1 MKTDEDKLDYVT
13 ESQEALEMLGK
24 GYDQPSVVVEPPRTI
39 TARHNGKMVELDEP
53 AWVKFSTD
61 FKSELKNMDE
71 YALKVFIFIGL
82 SVNFKT
88 GKAFPGVR
96 LIASETGMDKDTVTK
111 AVEWLSE
118 AGYMTIFRREGM
130 SNIYKPM
137 RYFSIGTVPPQGTP
151 SEELSLETTELSLE
165 NAEVSLAQE
174 GNLHNKNNKTQQDI
188 SQKEKI
194 SKAMQAADRSMDFI
208 LAAERGYVAEK
219 TKGKIWKHRSAFE
232 TSEVAVLLADLCVMK
247 FGEPPKKDIALWMQE
262 ISSWISHGVL
272 PSDWTRMLEIV
283 SEYTTPAMGI
293 TGISKAIKFAATER
307 REKKDTTYVRP
318 EHKPFQEKTGNFVP
332 PPANLGKP
340 GSLSG

>member
-1 MKTDEDKLDYVT
+1 METNEEKGKYET
-13 ESQEALEMLGK
+13 EVSDAMNMLGT
-24 GYDQPSVVVEPPRTI
+24 GYEQPSVVVVPPRTI

-118 AGYMTIFRREGM
+118 AGFLTIFRREGM

-151 SEELSLETTELSLE
+151 PEELSLETTELSLE
-165 NAEVSLAQE
+165 NEELSLAQE
-174 GNLHNKNNKTQQDI
+174 GKMHNKNNKTQQDI
-188 SQKEKI
+188 SHEKI
-194 SKAMQAADRSMDFI
+194 SKAIEAADMTMDRI
-208 LAAERGYVAEK
+208 LAAERGYVLEK
-219 TKGKIWKHRSAFE
+219 TKGKTWKHRQSFE
-232 TSEVAVLLADLCVMK
+232 TSETAVLLADLCVMK
-247 FGEPPKKDIALWMQE
+247 FGEPAKKDIALWMQE
-262 ISSWISHGVL
+262 ISSWVSHGVR
-272 PSDWTRMLEIV
+272 PSDWTRMTEIV

-307 REKKDTTYVRP
+307 REKAVPSERKY
-318 EHKPFQEKTGNFVP
+318 HIAKPSEGIDINEAIRLGIVKGNP
-332 PPANLGKP
+332 
-340 GSLSG
+340 S